1 MREDERD
8 DRRGVS
14 KRAVR
19 AREAWQGKRLRSTR
33 TRLRACGIR
42 LIATHGYEKTTA
54 QDIAAAAGVSTMTF
68 FRHCPSKEDVVLGM
82 PPDSDGVAA
91 AEQALGA
98 IAAGTSPL
106 EAARAVLRVAA
117 KALGQEGLS
126 DVALRLVIVRENP
139 PLLRALYARV
149 PLWVQMVGLLLP
161 DSLRGADGFSTRL
174 TAATIVLY
182 WLEVMQEWSRRGGTE
197 ADAASL
203 SAVADEAMRSMA
215 NLSPVPAPAGGV
227 M

>member
-68 FRHCPSKEDVVLGM
+68 FRHFPSKEDVVLGM

-98 IAAGTSPL
+98 IATGTSPL
-106 EAARAVLRVAA
+106 EAARAVLRAAA

-161 DSLRGADGFSTRL
+161 DSLRGADGFLTRL

-203 SAVADEAMRSMA
+203 SAVADEAMGLMA
-215 NLSPVPAPAGGV
+215 NLSPVPAPAGGAT
-227 M
+227 

>member
-68 FRHCPSKEDVVLGM
+68 FRHFPSKEDVVLGM

-106 EAARAVLRVAA
+106 EAARAVLRAAA

-174 TAATIVLY
+174 TAAPIVLY

-203 SAVADEAMRSMA
+203 SAVADEAMGSMV
-215 NLSPVPAPAGGV
+215 NLSPGPAPAEGV

>member
-68 FRHCPSKEDVVLGM
+68 FRHFPSKEDVVLGM

-106 EAARAVLRVAA
+106 EAARAVLRAAA
-117 KALGQEGLS
+117 KALGQEGLL

-203 SAVADEAMRSMA
+203 SAVADEAMGLMA

>member
-68 FRHCPSKEDVVLGM
+68 FRHFPSKEDVVLGM

-106 EAARAVLRVAA
+106 EAARAVLRAAA

-161 DSLRGADGFSTRL
+161 DSLRGADDFSTRL

-197 ADAASL
+197 ADAALL
-203 SAVADEAMRSMA
+203 SAVADEAMGSMA
-215 NLSPVPAPAGGV
+215 NLSPVPAPAEGV

>member
-68 FRHCPSKEDVVLGM
+68 FRHFPSKEDVVLGM

-106 EAARAVLRVAA
+106 EAARAVLRAAA

-197 ADAASL
+197 ADAAL
-203 SAVADEAMRSMA
+203 SAVADEAMGLMA

>member
-68 FRHCPSKEDVVLGM
+68 FRHFPSKEDVVLGM

-106 EAARAVLRVAA
+106 EAARAVLRAAA

-203 SAVADEAMRSMA
+203 SAVADEAMGSMA
-215 NLSPVPAPAGGV
+215 NLSPVPAPAEGV

>member
-42 LIATHGYEKTTA
+42 LIAERGYDGTTA
-54 QDIAAAAGVSTMTF
+54 QDIARAAGVSTMTF
-68 FRHCPSKEDVVLGM
+68 FRHFPSKEDVVLGM

-106 EAARAVLRVAA
+106 EAARAVLRAAA

-203 SAVADEAMRSMA
+203 SAVADEAMGSMA

>member
-68 FRHCPSKEDVVLGM
+68 FRHFPSKEDVVLGM

-106 EAARAVLRVAA
+106 EAARAVLRAAA

-197 ADAASL
+197 ANAASL
-203 SAVADEAMRSMA
+203 SAVADEAMGLMA

>member
-68 FRHCPSKEDVVLGM
+68 FRHFPSKEDVVLGM

-106 EAARAVLRVAA
+106 EAARAVLRAAA

-203 SAVADEAMRSMA
+203 SAVADEAMGSMA
-215 NLSPVPAPAGGV
+215 NISTALAPAGGV

>member
-68 FRHCPSKEDVVLGM
+68 FRHFPSKEDVVLGM

-106 EAARAVLRVAA
+106 EAARAVLRAA
-117 KALGQEGLS
+117 ARALGQEALS

-161 DSLRGADGFSTRL
+161 DSLRGADDFSTRL

-203 SAVADEAMRSMA
+203 SAVADEAMGSMV
-215 NLSPVPAPAGGV
+215 NLSPVPAPAEGV

>member
-68 FRHCPSKEDVVLGM
+68 FRHFPSKEDVVLGM

-98 IAAGTSPL
+98 IATGTSPL
-106 EAARAVLRVAA
+106 EAARAVLRAA
-117 KALGQEGLS
+117 VKALGQEGLS

-203 SAVADEAMRSMA
+203 SAVADEAMGLMA

>member
-68 FRHCPSKEDVVLGM
+68 FRHFPSKEDVVLGM

-106 EAARAVLRVAA
+106 EAARAVLRAAA

-215 NLSPVPAPAGGV
+215 NLSPVPAPAEGV

>member
-68 FRHCPSKEDVVLGM
+68 FRHFPSKEDVVLGM

-106 EAARAVLRVAA
+106 EAARAVLRAAA

-149 PLWVQMVGLLLP
+149 PRWVQMVGLLLP

-203 SAVADEAMRSMA
+203 SAVADEAMGSMA
-215 NLSPVPAPAGGV
+215 NLLPVPAPAGGV

>member
-68 FRHCPSKEDVVLGM
+68 FRHFPSKEDVVLGM

-106 EAARAVLRVAA
+106 EAARAVLRAAA

-182 WLEVMQEWSRRGGTE
+182 WLEVMQEWSRRGGVE
-197 ADAASL
+197 ADAALL
-203 SAVADEAMRSMA
+203 SAVADEAMGSMA

>member
-68 FRHCPSKEDVVLGM
+68 FRHFPSKEDVVLGM

>member
-68 FRHCPSKEDVVLGM
+68 FRHFPSKEDVVLGM
-82 PPDSDGVAA
+82 PPDSDDVAA

-106 EAARAVLRVAA
+106 EAARAVLRAAA

-203 SAVADEAMRSMA
+203 SAVADEAMGLMA

>member
-68 FRHCPSKEDVVLGM
+68 FRNFPSKEDVVLGM
-82 PPDSDGVAA
+82 PPDSDGIAA

-106 EAARAVLRVAA
+106 EAAHAVLGAA
-117 KALGQEGLS
+117 ARALGQEGLS

-203 SAVADEAMRSMA
+203 SAVADEAMGSMV
-215 NLSPVPAPAGGV
+215 NLSPVPAPAEGV

>member
-68 FRHCPSKEDVVLGM
+68 FRHFPSKEDVVLGM

-106 EAARAVLRVAA
+106 EAARAVLRAAA

-174 TAATIVLY
+174 RAATIVLY

-203 SAVADEAMRSMA
+203 SAVADEAMGLMA

>member
-68 FRHCPSKEDVVLGM
+68 FRHFPSKEDVVLGM

-106 EAARAVLRVAA
+106 EAARAVLRAAA

-126 DVALRLVIVRENP
+126 DVALRLVVVRENP

-182 WLEVMQEWSRRGGTE
+182 WLEVMQEWSRRGGIE

-203 SAVADEAMRSMA
+203 SAVADEAMGLMA

>member
-68 FRHCPSKEDVVLGM
+68 FRHFPSKEDVVLGM

-106 EAARAVLRVAA
+106 EAARAVLRAAA

-182 WLEVMQEWSRRGGTE
+182 WLEVMQELSRRGGTE

-203 SAVADEAMRSMA
+203 SAVADEAMGSMA

>member
-68 FRHCPSKEDVVLGM
+68 FRHFPSKEDVVLGM

-98 IAAGTSPL
+98 VSAGTSPL
-106 EAARAVLRVAA
+106 EAARAVLRAA
-117 KALGQEGLS
+117 ARALGQEALS

-161 DSLRGADGFSTRL
+161 DSLRGADDFSTRL

-203 SAVADEAMRSMA
+203 SAVADEAMGSMV
-215 NLSPVPAPAGGV
+215 NLSPVPAPAEGV

>member
-68 FRHCPSKEDVVLGM
+68 FRHFPSKEDVVLGM

-106 EAARAVLRVAA
+106 EAARAVLRAAA

-149 PLWVQMVGLLLP
+149 PRWVQMVGLLLP
-161 DSLRGADGFSTRL
+161 DSLRGADDFSTRL

-203 SAVADEAMRSMA
+203 SAVADEAMGSMA

>member
-68 FRHCPSKEDVVLGM
+68 FRHFPSKEDVVLGM
-82 PPDSDGVAA
+82 PSDSDGVAA

-98 IAAGTSPL
+98 IATGTSPL
-106 EAARAVLRVAA
+106 EAARAVLRAAA

>member
-68 FRHCPSKEDVVLGM
+68 FRHFPSKEDVVLGM

-106 EAARAVLRVAA
+106 EAARAVLRAAA

-161 DSLRGADGFSTRL
+161 DSLRGADDFSTRL

-203 SAVADEAMRSMA
+203 SAVADEAMGSMV
-215 NLSPVPAPAGGV
+215 NLSPVPAPAEGV

>member
-68 FRHCPSKEDVVLGM
+68 FRHFPSKEDVVLGM
-82 PPDSDGVAA
+82 PPDSDGVAD

-98 IAAGTSPL
+98 IATGTSPL
-106 EAARAVLRVAA
+106 EAARAVLRAAA

-203 SAVADEAMRSMA
+203 SAVADEAMGLMA

>member
-54 QDIAAAAGVSTMTF
+54 QDIAAATGVSTMTF
-68 FRHCPSKEDVVLGM
+68 FRHFPSKEDVVLGM

-106 EAARAVLRVAA
+106 EAARAVLRATT

-182 WLEVMQEWSRRGGTE
+182 WLEVMQEWSRRGGAE
-197 ADAASL
+197 ADAVSL
-203 SAVADEAMRSMA
+203 SAVADEAMGSMA

>member
-68 FRHCPSKEDVVLGM
+68 FRHFPSKEDVVLGM

-106 EAARAVLRVAA
+106 EAARAVLRAVA

>member
-19 AREAWQGKRLRSTR
+19 ARKAWQGKRLRSTR
-33 TRLRACGIR
+33 ARLRACGIR

-68 FRHCPSKEDVVLGM
+68 FRHFPSKEDVVLGM

-98 IAAGTSPL
+98 IVAGTSPL
-106 EAARAVLRVAA
+106 EAARAVLRAAA

-161 DSLRGADGFSTRL
+161 DSLCGADGFSARL
-174 TAATIVLY
+174 TAAMIVLY
-182 WLEVMQEWSRRGGTE
+182 WLEVMQEWSRRGGVE
-197 ADAASL
+197 ADAALL
-203 SAVADEAMRSMA
+203 SAVADEAMGSMA
-215 NLSPVPAPAGGV
+215 NLSSVPAPAGGV

>member
-68 FRHCPSKEDVVLGM
+68 FRHFPSKEDVVLGM

-106 EAARAVLRVAA
+106 EAARAVLRAAA

-203 SAVADEAMRSMA
+203 SAVADEAMGLMA
-215 NLSPVPAPAGGV
+215 NLSPVPAPAGGG

>member
-68 FRHCPSKEDVVLGM
+68 FRHFPSKEDVVLGM

-106 EAARAVLRVAA
+106 EAARAVLRATT

-182 WLEVMQEWSRRGGTE
+182 WLEVMQEWSRRGGAE
-197 ADAASL
+197 ADAVSL
-203 SAVADEAMRSMA
+203 SAVADEAMGSMA

>member
-68 FRHCPSKEDVVLGM
+68 FRHFPSKEDVVLGM

-106 EAARAVLRVAA
+106 EAARAVLRAAA

-161 DSLRGADGFSTRL
+161 DPLRGADGFSTRL

-197 ADAASL
+197 ANAASL

>member
-68 FRHCPSKEDVVLGM
+68 FRHFPSKEDVVLGM

-106 EAARAVLRVAA
+106 EAAHAVLGAA
-117 KALGQEGLS
+117 ARALGQEALS

-161 DSLRGADGFSTRL
+161 DSLRGADDFSTRL

-203 SAVADEAMRSMA
+203 SAVADEAMGSMV
-215 NLSPVPAPAGGV
+215 NLSPVPAPAEGV

>member
-68 FRHCPSKEDVVLGM
+68 FRHFPSKEDVVLGM

-91 AEQALGA
+91 AEQALDA

-106 EAARAVLRVAA
+106 EAARAVLRAAA

-161 DSLRGADGFSTRL
+161 DSLRGADDFSTRL

-203 SAVADEAMRSMA
+203 SAVADEAMGSMV
-215 NLSPVPAPAGGV
+215 NLSPVPAPAEGV

>member
-68 FRHCPSKEDVVLGM
+68 FRHFPSKEDVVLGM

-106 EAARAVLRVAA
+106 EAARAVLRAAA

-203 SAVADEAMRSMA
+203 SAVADEAMGLMA
-215 NLSPVPAPAGGV
+215 NLSRITGTIKFNP
-227 M
+227 

>member
-68 FRHCPSKEDVVLGM
+68 FRHFPSKEDVVLGM

-98 IAAGTSPL
+98 IATGTSPL
-106 EAARAVLRVAA
+106 EAARAVLRAAA

-161 DSLRGADGFSTRL
+161 DSLRGADGFLTRL

-203 SAVADEAMRSMA
+203 SAVADEAMGLMA

>member
-54 QDIAAAAGVSTMTF
+54 QDIATAAGVSTMTF
-68 FRHCPSKEDVVLGM
+68 FRHFPSKEDVVLGM
-82 PPDSDGVAA
+82 PPDSDAVAA

-98 IAAGTSPL
+98 VSAGTPPL
-106 EAARAVLRVAA
+106 KAAHTVLGVAA

-161 DSLRGADGFSTRL
+161 DPLRGADSFSTRL

-182 WLEVMQEWSRRGGTE
+182 WLEVMQEWSRRGGAE
-197 ADAASL
+197 ADAALL

-215 NLSPVPAPAGGV
+215 NLSPVPAPAGGAT
-227 M
+227 

>member
-68 FRHCPSKEDVVLGM
+68 FRHFPSKEDVVLGM

-98 IAAGTSPL
+98 IATGTSPL
-106 EAARAVLRVAA
+106 EAARAVLRAAA

-182 WLEVMQEWSRRGGTE
+182 WLKVMQEWSRRGGTE

-203 SAVADEAMRSMA
+203 SAVADEAMGLMA